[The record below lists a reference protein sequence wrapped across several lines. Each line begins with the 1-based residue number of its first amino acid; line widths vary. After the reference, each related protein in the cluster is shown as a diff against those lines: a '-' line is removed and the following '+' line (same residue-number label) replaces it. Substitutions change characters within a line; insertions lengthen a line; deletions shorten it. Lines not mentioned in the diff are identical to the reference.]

1 MGLMLQNLDLNIPV
15 KRENSDID
23 PAGQDFVSQG
33 SSLITG
39 RRVTNWGS
47 EDIQI

>member
-1 MGLMLQNLDLNIPV
+1 MQNLNLNIPV
-15 KRENSDID
+15 KRKNSDID
-23 PAGQDFVSQG
+23 PAGQDFASQG
-33 SSLITG
+33 SSLITS